1 VTEVRTITS
10 GTSVDALVDALD
22 RLIGNGVAVV
32 GDLIISVGGVDLIRV
47 DLRALLATVG
57 TVGTVG
63 TGDEPEGGPT

>member
-57 TVGTVG
+57 TVGAVG